1 MDFFIIY
8 FSCVIQFARLSVM
21 MISFPLEL
29 LHLLCFLSVHHTLL
43 SFGIIFDSLFD
54 PNGEAF
60 GVRDE
65 N

>member
-1 MDFFIIY
+1 
-8 FSCVIQFARLSVM
+8 M
-21 MISFPLEL
+21 MILFPLEL

-43 SFGIIFDSLFD
+43 SFGIIFVSLFD